1 QTVPRWLSAGSFP
14 ERQERPPVDSI
25 LAPYYAYLER
35 RFSAGCHNAAKLWRE
50 IRAQGYE
57 GGATLVR
64 DYVRGLRKG
73 LARQGEPLIRRL
85 SARRVV
91 WWLVARESELTAEER
106 AYVASLTDRSAEIR
120 LIRFLAHE
128 FRRMLSE

>member
-1 QTVPRWLSAGSFP
+1 MG
-14 ERQERPPVDSI
+14 SI

-73 LARQGEPLIRRL
+73 LPRQGEPLIRRL
-85 SARRVV
+85 SARRVA
-91 WWLVARESELTAEER
+91 WWLVAREVLSN
-106 AYVASLTDRSAEIR
+106 VVDRG
-120 LIRFLAHE
+120 
-128 FRRMLSE
+128 